1 MHVLI
6 NNAGTFQANR
16 RHTEDGLETTFA
28 VNYLAPFMLTHEPM
42 ELLEESSPSSMI
54 SVDSIAHLN
63 AKVDWNNL
71 QEESWY
77 DGFHAY
83 ALSKLGIVLFTY
95 ELAER
100 F

>member
-63 AKVDWNNL
+63 AKVDWNNP
-71 QEESWY
+71 
-77 DGFHAY
+77 ARR
-83 ALSKLGIVLFTY
+83 KLVRWLPCIRIIEIGHCTIHLR
-95 ELAER
+95 AC
-100 F
+100 